1 MFKTIVYIFII
12 SLLFNLK
19 SEAQPLLD
27 TKPLFNETLLLQHIK
42 TLSSDAFEGRRTGT
56 KGAIKAK
63 QYIINQFY
71 TLGVAPLGKDYEQS
85 FSFLKDGKT
94 YKGINVLGFV
104 KGSDFPNEYIV
115 ISAHYDHVGI
125 KKGRIFNGADDDA
138 SGISALF
145 SFAEYFKTHP
155 PRHSVVL
162 AAFDGEE
169 LGLKG
174 SKYFVENPIIQQKNM
189 MMNLNMD
196 MISRSDENELFV
208 VGTRYNKALE
218 YVILK
223 SNQSV
228 NVKLLIGHD
237 GKGKGQDW
245 TYSSDH
251 ASFYKKDIPFL
262 YFGVE
267 DHKDYHTPT
276 DDYENIQPEFYKEA
290 VHVIISVFN
299 KVDALRL

>member
-1 MFKTIVYIFII
+1 M
-12 SLLFNLK
+12 
-19 SEAQPLLD
+19 
-27 TKPLFNETLLLQHIK
+27 
-42 TLSSDAFEGRRTGT
+42 
-56 KGAIKAK
+56 
-63 QYIINQFY
+63 
-71 TLGVAPLGKDYEQS
+71 
-85 FSFLKDGKT
+85 
-94 YKGINVLGFV
+94 
-104 KGSDFPNEYIV
+104 
-115 ISAHYDHVGI
+115 
-125 KKGRIFNGADDDA
+125 
-138 SGISALF
+138 
-145 SFAEYFKTHP
+145 
-155 PRHSVVL
+155 VL

-174 SKYFVENPIIQQKNM
+174 SKYFVENPIIQQKNI

-208 VGTRYNKALE
+208 VGTRHNKALE